1 LIEETKRLNPHL
13 KYINDRLNVTK
24 ELKIQ
29 NESHTLSNI
38 VKNSLNLNLN
48 IDQNKNINNQE
59 PSSQMNYPVLLYDQ
73 KNQRNIGINA

>member
-1 LIEETKRLNPHL
+1 MIEETKRLNPHL